1 MVVLKHKSLT
11 VPSEEYIARLLG
23 DRWGARQRG
32 LRGANGMCRSREVR

>member
-23 DRWGARQRG
+23 DRWGARQRD
-32 LRGANGMCRSREVR
+32 LRGRTACAEVGR